1 MKMTSATVFSRSGR
15 VLAVGV
21 ETGAEL
27 GAESDGAGS
36 GAPEAVGVCW
46 DRDVREV
53 LMAGSVRW
61 PAREPHRPGGLT
73 QRRASDPGSSDS
85 GSTPRACHCRYLTT
99 TESAFSLVI
108 QVALV

>member
-1 MKMTSATVFSRSGR
+1 VKMTSATVLSRSGR
-15 VLAVGV
+15 VLAVGA
-21 ETGAEL
+21 ETGAGL

-53 LMAGSVRW
+53 LMAGSVEW
-61 PAREPHRPGGLT
+61 PVRERHRPGGLA

-85 GSTPRACHCRYLTT
+85 GLTP
-99 TESAFSLVI
+99 
-108 QVALV
+108 

>member
-1 MKMTSATVFSRSGR
+1 MKMTSVTVLSRSGR

-36 GAPEAVGVCW
+36 GAPEVAGVCW

-53 LMAGSVRW
+53 LMAGSVRR
-61 PAREPHRPGGLT
+61 PAHESHRPGG
-73 QRRASDPGSSDS
+73 
-85 GSTPRACHCRYLTT
+85 
-99 TESAFSLVI
+99 
-108 QVALV
+108 

>member
-1 MKMTSATVFSRSGR
+1 MKMTSATVLSRSGR

-21 ETGAEL
+21 EL
-27 GAESDGAGS
+27 GAESDGAGF
-36 GAPEAVGVCW
+36 GAPKAVGVCW

-61 PAREPHRPGGLT
+61 SARERHRPGGLA

-85 GSTPRACHCRYLTT
+85 GSSP
-99 TESAFSLVI
+99 
-108 QVALV
+108 

>member
-1 MKMTSATVFSRSGR
+1 MKMTSATVLSRSGR

-21 ETGAEL
+21 EL
-27 GAESDGAGS
+27 GAKSDGAGS

-53 LMAGSVRW
+53 LMAGSVGR
-61 PAREPHRPGGLT
+61 PAREPHRPGGVT

-85 GSTPRACHCRYLTT
+85 GST
-99 TESAFSLVI
+99 S
-108 QVALV
+108 